1 MTYVCNT
8 ISENTGCY
16 VEFSPFYFIFNYL
29 FLIVTINFDVEIAL
43 FIVQS
48 NTLNLSLKCKI
59 FVMLLRKQNGDI
71 TYLPLQNNI
80 STITN
85 LDMAYVYHLINK
97 LIYNFSIC
105 ISFKVQTLNF
115 FINYIILKDK
125 DEL

>member
-48 NTLNLSLKCKI
+48 ITLNLSLKCKI
-59 FVMLLRKQNGDI
+59 FVMLLKKQNGDI
-71 TYLPLQNNI
+71 TYLPLL
-80 STITN
+80 SLKITY
-85 LDMAYVYHLINK
+85 LPLQILIW
-97 LIYNFSIC
+97 LM
-105 ISFKVQTLNF
+105 
-115 FINYIILKDK
+115 YII
-125 DEL
+125 